1 MPSRTP
7 TETVRAIDAI
17 RAAMA
22 AVGRDLADKYAF
34 AYPYKLEEVVSRI
47 WNENKESLAKR

>member
-17 RAAMA
+17 HAAMA

-34 AYPYKLEEVVSRI
+34 AYPYKLEEIVSRI